1 MLNKKQ
7 LLEERAKLFDNCKAI
22 EAVCQEDGR
31 DMTADERT
39 TIENNLTAI
48 DDLDSKIALAERIA
62 AKAAE
67 IGNSGDRGG
76 KLDVKVIN
84 EPQRED
90 PKRGFADIRDM
101 FESVINGGKTGQ
113 VDNRLK
119 PLAAVGSDEH
129 STFADP
135 FGGFLIPEQLL
146 PGVMEL
152 APEADPTA
160 GRVTNIRMN
169 VSTVKINARVDK
181 NHSSSVSGGLTVAR
195 ESETGTGTAS
205 RQKYEQVTL
214 DAHDLVGVAYITER
228 LIEQSPASIVDLIN
242 AGFAQEFA
250 SKQLNEK
257 LTGTGASEPEG
268 ILNADCLVTVAKE
281 TNQTADTINGDNL
294 VKMRARSYNFG
305 NSIWM
310 ANHDAYPQ
318 LAKAHLRGTNSD
330 SQLYQHSMVEGR
342 PDSLLG
348 RPIVYSEYCETLGD
362 KGDIYLCDWSQYLW
376 GTLVGGLRS
385 RESMHVRFLER
396 ERTLQVYTCNDGR
409 AWWSAALTPVNGSN
423 TLSPFVTL
431 AARA

>member
-1 MLNKKQ
+1 MNKKK
-7 LLEERAKLFDNCKAI
+7 LLEERAELYNQCKAI
-22 EAVCQEDGR
+22 EALAAEDAR
-31 DMTADERT
+31 EMTADERT
-39 TIENNLTAI
+39 MIENHLQRI
-48 DDLDSKIALAERIA
+48 DDLDGQIALAERIA
-62 AKAAE
+62 DKAAE
-67 IGNSGDRGG
+67 ISNGGDRGG

-84 EPQRED
+84 EPQQQD
-90 PKRGFADIRDM
+90 PRRGFSDIRDM
-101 FESVINGGKTGQ
+101 FESVVNGAKTGQ

-135 FGGFLIPEQLL
+135 FGGFLIPEQLM
-146 PGVMEL
+146 PGVMEV

-160 GRVTNIRMN
+160 GLVTQIRMN
-169 VSTVKINARVDK
+169 VPTVKINARVDK

-195 ESETGTGTAS
+195 ESETGTGTSS

-214 DAHDLVGVAYITER
+214 DAHDIVGVAYISDR
-228 LIEQSPASIVDLIN
+228 LIESSPSSIVDLIN

-250 SKQLNEK
+250 SKQLDEK

-310 ANHDAYPQ
+310 ANHDTYPQ
-318 LAKAHLRGTNSD
+318 LAKAHLGGTNSD
-330 SQLYQHSMVEGR
+330 SQLYQHSLVGDR
-342 PDSLLG
+342 PDTLLG